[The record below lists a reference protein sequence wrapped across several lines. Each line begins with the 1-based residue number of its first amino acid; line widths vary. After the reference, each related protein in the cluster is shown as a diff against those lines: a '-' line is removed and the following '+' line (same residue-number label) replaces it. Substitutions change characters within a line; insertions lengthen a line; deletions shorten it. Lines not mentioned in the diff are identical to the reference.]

1 MYLPLKSLPAD
12 PRSCLTRLGGR
23 LSGRVVPSGM
33 IAIVVAG
40 AGAACA
46 QTSEADPPRSSGIP
60 ALSAST
66 ETSVPEAWWTGPIIA
81 SSGGTVPAGHLL
93 FEPYLFDART
103 SAGDYRGS
111 LTYIL
116 YGVTDRLTLGMIPTF
131 GAAHSKGNGA
141 RPPPALNDL
150 TLTAQYRLHR
160 ADMGDAIP
168 TFSLVVQHVLPLGR
182 FDWLRSGS
190 DRGIGSGSHATLLG
204 LYAQWSSRL
213 PGNRI
218 LRTRVNMTGTFA
230 KGTTVHGASVFG
242 TPAGFRGHAYPGNSM
257 FLDLSFEYSLTRN
270 WVLASD
276 LFHSWSGHGHVRGDI
291 DGQPGYSTRLGAS
304 RSFGLAPAIEY
315 SWSASRGVLLGVR
328 RIMPAK
334 NRLASWTPVVA
345 FNVYL

>member
-1 MYLPLKSLPAD
+1 MHSALKSLSAD
-12 PRSCLTRLGGR
+12 RGSCLAHLGRRLA
-23 LSGRVVPSGM
+23 GRVMSFGL
-33 IAIVVAG
+33 IAVAVR
-40 AGAACA
+40 GAACG
-46 QTSEADPPRSSGIP
+46 QTSDADSRGSRGIP
-60 ALSAST
+60 TLSAPT

-116 YGVTDRLTLGMIPTF
+116 YGVTDRLTLGLIPTF

-141 RPPPALNDL
+141 RPAPALNDL

-160 ADMGDAIP
+160 ADIGDVIP

-182 FDWLRSGS
+182 FDQLRNGS

-204 LYAQWSSRL
+204 LYAQWSSL
-213 PGNRI
+213 VPGDRI
-218 LRTRVNMTGTFA
+218 LRTRVNLTGTFA
-230 KGTTVHGASVFG
+230 DGTTVHGASVFG
-242 TPAGFRGHAYPGNSM
+242 TPAGFRGHAHPGNSM
-257 FLDLSFEYSLTRN
+257 FLDLSFEYCFTRN

-276 LFHSWSGHGHVRGDI
+276 FFHSWSGHGHVRGDI
-291 DGQPGYSTRLGAS
+291 DGQAGYSARLRSS

-315 SWSASRGVLLGVR
+315 SWSASRGVLFGVR

-334 NRLASWTPVVA
+334 NGLSSWTPVIA
-345 FNVYL
+345 FNAYL